1 MHVHFLMIS
10 CELAQD
16 DELLFPKSTVKVTSK
31 RRPANQAF
39 GLDLT
44 VREANIMAK
53 PRHLHN
59 LGMGHETVLHVL
71 GKRSHEH
78 THTQTTT
85 HREYS
90 FTDGASS
97 SMRFLVQV
105 WRFVGCCPA
114 PSTSF
119 AAPCNQATGYL
130 GTRCKSYI

>member
-78 THTQTTT
+78 THTHT
-85 HREYS
+85 H
-90 FTDGASS
+90 TNNN
-97 SMRFLVQV
+97 
-105 WRFVGCCPA
+105 
-114 PSTSF
+114 T
-119 AAPCNQATGYL
+119 
-130 GTRCKSYI
+130 